1 MSLISS
7 PRFLLQAG
15 TSLVL
20 SHSIRLVFPQGLVWP
35 VECSASPFHGPSTE
49 SFVSFIHCGFGCL
62 GVTSKRKDEKCRT
75 CDERYLGINSFAYCI
90 ELDRRGASPDAHSV
104 GCRFNSGGPGCQYQ
118 NVGPTRS
125 SDPERHGALSAD
137 VSSCCSHFRS
147 QA

>member
-7 PRFLLQAG
+7 PRFLLQVG

-35 VECSASPFHGPSTE
+35 VECSTSLFHGPSTE

-62 GVTSKRKDEKCRT
+62 SFTGKRKDEKCLTR
-75 CDERYLGINSFAYCI
+75 DERYLGINSFAYCI
-90 ELDRRGASPDAHSV
+90 ELDRRRAPPNAHSV
-104 GCRFNSGGPGCQYQ
+104 GCRFNPGGPGCQYQ

-125 SDPERHGALSAD
+125 FDPERHGALSAD
-137 VSSCCSHFRS
+137 VSSCYSHSRL